1 MPAPAKEEEPTGWE
15 EPSPESIRRK
25 MEIDD
30 GTSAWGDPSKYNYK
44 NVNMWNKNVPNGSSR
59 SDQQAQVH
67 QLLPSAG
74 TISNKEASSGSGKFS
89 FSAVLFLIVLHS
101 HRSLVSIYCFWM
113 CTQTFFF

>member
-101 HRSLVSIYCFWM
+101 HRSLVSI
-113 CTQTFFF
+113 